1 MNTRNRGAMN
11 MYQTNRYDMAVD
23 YSDPQ
28 QLVYLLF
35 SSLVDSLVDT
45 VRHITER
52 EWRQKSG
59 SITRAQKI
67 LYGLKT
73 TLDFEN
79 GGEIARNLDALYD
92 YCLRRLSTANA
103 CNDLQAVLEVKGLM
117 LEIKEAWTLLPARA
131 SSTSH

>member
-11 MYQTNRYDMAVD
+11 MYQTNRYDTAVD

-35 SSLVDSLVDT
+35 SSLVDSLVNT